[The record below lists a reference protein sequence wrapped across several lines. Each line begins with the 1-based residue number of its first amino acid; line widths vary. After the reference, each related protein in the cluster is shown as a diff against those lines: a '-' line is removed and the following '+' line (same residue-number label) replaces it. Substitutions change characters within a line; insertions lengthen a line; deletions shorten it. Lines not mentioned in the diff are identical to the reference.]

1 MSVRDIV
8 LDRGL
13 PCDFES
19 EKLILGCV
27 ILDNGLMA
35 EVVEKLTPADF
46 YNPSNRRIL
55 QVMLALEGEGKPI
68 DPLTIQRRLEA
79 TGDLSDCGGPAY
91 IASLFDGVPRFSTI
105 TNYVDRVEDCSVRR
119 KQIAAGNQAMQLAYD
134 FEQPAQVQLNAA
146 QKALCDIQTRDGGA
160 KWIQTGEAAYDAL
173 TTIEAR
179 MEDGKLI
186 TGIATGFADFD
197 FMTAGLQKSDLI
209 VIGGRPKM
217 GKTAFAGSL
226 LTNAAE
232 DQDNW
237 QNGAPPVIAFFSLEM
252 SRAQIVHRMLCS
264 LAKVDMQRARSGMV
278 NKSDLKAL
286 SEAAE
291 RLDAMRIEIDDSSH
305 QTPTMIRSKL
315 RQLQQRRGA
324 LNLVVVDYLQIV
336 SPDKRS
342 DSMVREVSEVSRA
355 LKAIAKDFNV
365 PVVALAS
372 LSRKP
377 EERAD
382 KRPVPS
388 DLRESGNIEFD
399 ADLIAFLYRDA
410 VYNENANPNEA
421 ELIVRMQRNGP
432 VGTVPLV
439 FRGGISWFGS
449 LAKGADYV

>member
-1 MSVRDIV
+1 
-8 LDRGL
+8 
-13 PCDFES
+13 
-19 EKLILGCV
+19 
-27 ILDNGLMA
+27 
-35 EVVEKLTPADF
+35 
-46 YNPSNRRIL
+46 
-55 QVMLALEGEGKPI
+55 
-68 DPLTIQRRLEA
+68 
-79 TGDLSDCGGPAY
+79 
-91 IASLFDGVPRFSTI
+91 
-105 TNYVDRVEDCSVRR
+105 
-119 KQIAAGNQAMQLAYD
+119 
-134 FEQPAQVQLNAA
+134 
-146 QKALCDIQTRDGGA
+146 
-160 KWIQTGEAAYDAL
+160 
-173 TTIEAR
+173 
-179 MEDGKLI
+179 
-186 TGIATGFADFD
+186 
-197 FMTAGLQKSDLI
+197 MTAGLQKSDLI

-324 LNLVVVDYLQIV
+324 LDLVVVDYLQIV

-377 EERAD
+377 EESGQAAC
-382 KRPVPS
+382 PV
-388 DLRESGNIEFD
+388 
-399 ADLIAFLYRDA
+399 
-410 VYNENANPNEA
+410 
-421 ELIVRMQRNGP
+421 
-432 VGTVPLV
+432 
-439 FRGGISWFGS
+439 
-449 LAKGADYV
+449 